1 MRRAAHLTAAAAF
14 ALCIGAG
21 IVGHAAG
28 FSLGLVALMLSL
40 AAWEA
45 VR

>member
-1 MRRAAHLTAAAAF
+1 MRRCCHYTAACAF

-21 IVGHAAG
+21 ICGHAAG

-40 AAWEA
+40 AAGEA
-45 VR
+45 MR

>member
-1 MRRAAHLTAAAAF
+1 MRRACHLTAACAF

-28 FSLGLVALMLSL
+28 FALGIVALFCSL
-40 AAWEA
+40 YASEGS
-45 VR
+45 R